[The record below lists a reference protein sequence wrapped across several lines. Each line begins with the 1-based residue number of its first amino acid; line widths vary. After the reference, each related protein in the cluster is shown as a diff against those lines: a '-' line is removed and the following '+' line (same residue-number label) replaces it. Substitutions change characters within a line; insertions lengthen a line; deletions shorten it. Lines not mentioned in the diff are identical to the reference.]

1 MDKLI
6 ITPGKVRGLGNLLT
20 PKQVEDLILYQSD
33 VSIASDG
40 TFIMD
45 YTQNNLIVSDYETVV
60 INSASTSVTVRVLDD
75 NQSPI
80 ADVPV
85 TLYDGATSIKTGT
98 TDSDGYAVLNYTL
111 STDGSHMLHVEGNNL
126 KSKRWEV
133 FVKTIS
139 SITLS
144 RSSAEVWK
152 GSEVTFSALVQDSNQ
167 NIIAGVPVQ
176 FILSD
181 GVSVLKNVTVTTDA
195 NGTASTSYEGQ
206 FFSNGNLTC
215 NATCGGV
222 SESTL
227 VTEIYRYYV
236 NGPVHSDDLVLMG
249 SSGSYATISID
260 ANGNLVFEKNQP
272 QDALVTFKESLP
284 QKFNIAWEYKGSIT
298 NFNGTEFGIGKYN
311 DYLMSFVWYDGTIV
325 RFTNSTFTVNG
336 QTFSGSLQTG
346 DIFNF
351 NYDGSSLEISQI
363 RSNTVLW
370 SKVITVSIEDGTL
383 GFNFATYNGY
393 KMNNV
398 IATYY
403 DRNPPVP
410 SFDGI
415 SLTGDKNIL
424 SAADSEYV
432 TLEAQLTDGGSAAA
446 VSGETVSFKVYKAS
460 DDTLIDTLTDDT
472 DSTGLATVSYY
483 GQGTGDLYIKS
494 SVDSIISSE
503 IYVEDCHFYDDCS
516 TDNLSSYIQNLNNGT
531 VSYTDHSYYIART
544 SSSISNFNQLQVP
557 VTGLT
562 GNVEFS
568 VEMKL
573 SSITGNTNGGIWLA
587 NKLITSSSDYQSMN
601 GYGLEQYSS
610 NKGLIKYTNG
620 SSSNVSRTTPNI
632 NTNEWYEFK
641 FKIDNGQLTSTITN
655 VSDDSVVFT
664 NSTSY
669 SYSFSILFLLSNW
682 RDTNSYYRNIKIKPL

>member
-144 RSSAEVWK
+144 RSSTEVWK

-181 GVSVLKNVTVTTDA
+181 GVSVLKNVKVTTDE
-195 NGTASTSYEGQ
+195 NGTTSTSYDGKS
-206 FFSNGNLTC
+206 FSNGHLTC
-215 NATCGGV
+215 NATCGSV

-236 NGPVHSDDLVLMG
+236 NESVHDGDL
-249 SSGSYATISID
+249 TILNYIPQGEVID
-260 ANGNLVFEKNQP
+260 ANGNFVLPKNQP
-272 QDALVTFKESLP
+272 QNSVVTFSETLP
-284 QKFNIAWEYKGSIT
+284 EKFNIEWEYKGSIT
-298 NFNGTEFGIGKYN
+298 NFNGTQFGIGNLVNTNFNWYN
-311 DYLMSFVWYDGTIV
+311 QSVVI
-325 RFTNSTFTVNG
+325 FTNNAFTVNG

-363 RSNTVLW
+363 RSSTVLW
-370 SKVITVSIEDGTL
+370 SKVITVSIEDGIL
-383 GFNFATYNGY
+383 GFNLGTYNGY

-415 SLTGDKNIL
+415 SLTGDKSIL

-432 TLEAQLTDGGSAAA
+432 TLSAQLMDGQSSAA

-503 IYVEDCHFYDDCS
+503 IYVEDCIDYQPLTTNATASRWTIPSGVTSTYSSDGWKISANAYKQIKLTSKLTSACS
-516 TDNLSSYIQNLNNGT
+516 
-531 VSYTDHSYYIART
+531 
-544 SSSISNFNQLQVP
+544 
-557 VTGLT
+557 
-562 GNVEFS
+562 VEFT
-568 VEMKL
+568 L
-573 SSITGNTNGGIWLA
+573 SDRSA
-587 NKLITSSSDYQSMN
+587 NSS
-601 GYGLEQYSS
+601 GAGV
-610 NKGLIKYTNG
+610 IIAAYTNG
-620 SSSNVSRTTPNI
+620 ETTPSQIILRGGASKTSDHKVFDTQLDHDLIIGAKYRIEYTSSTLKVYEDNVLLGSAS
-632 NTNEWYEFK
+632 NTVGLPTRFEWHM
-641 FKIDNGQLTSTITN
+641 GTN
-655 VSDDSVVFT
+655 RYAVYKDLKV
-664 NSTSY
+664 
-669 SYSFSILFLLSNW
+669 
-682 RDTNSYYRNIKIKPL
+682 KPL

>member
-144 RSSAEVWK
+144 RSSTEVWK

-195 NGTASTSYEGQ
+195 NGTASTSYDGK

-215 NATCGGV
+215 NATCGSV

-236 NGPVHSDDLVLMG
+236 NESVHDGDL
-249 SSGSYATISID
+249 TILNYIPQGEVID
-260 ANGNLVFEKNQP
+260 ANGNFVLPKNQP
-272 QDALVTFKESLP
+272 QNSVVTFSETLP
-284 QKFNIAWEYKGSIT
+284 EKFNIEWEYKGSIT
-298 NFNGTEFGIGKYN
+298 NFNGTQFGIGNLVNTNFNWYN
-311 DYLMSFVWYDGTIV
+311 QSVVI
-325 RFTNSTFTVNG
+325 FTNNAFTVNG

-363 RSNTVLW
+363 RSSTVLW
-370 SKVITVSIEDGTL
+370 SKVITVSIEDGIL
-383 GFNFATYNGY
+383 GFNLGTYNGY

-415 SLTGDKNIL
+415 SLTGDKSIL

-432 TLEAQLTDGGSAAA
+432 TLSAQLMDGQSSAA
-446 VSGETVSFKVYKAS
+446 VSGETVSFKVYKE
-460 DDTLIDTLTDDT
+460 LIL
-472 DSTGLATVSYY
+472 
-483 GQGTGDLYIKS
+483 
-494 SVDSIISSE
+494 
-503 IYVEDCHFYDDCS
+503 
-516 TDNLSSYIQNLNNGT
+516 
-531 VSYTDHSYYIART
+531 
-544 SSSISNFNQLQVP
+544 
-557 VTGLT
+557 
-562 GNVEFS
+562 
-568 VEMKL
+568 
-573 SSITGNTNGGIWLA
+573 
-587 NKLITSSSDYQSMN
+587 
-601 GYGLEQYSS
+601 
-610 NKGLIKYTNG
+610 
-620 SSSNVSRTTPNI
+620 
-632 NTNEWYEFK
+632 
-641 FKIDNGQLTSTITN
+641 
-655 VSDDSVVFT
+655 
-664 NSTSY
+664 
-669 SYSFSILFLLSNW
+669 
-682 RDTNSYYRNIKIKPL
+682 

>member
-144 RSSAEVWK
+144 RSSTEVWK

-195 NGTASTSYEGQ
+195 NGTASTSYDGK

-215 NATCGGV
+215 NATCGSV

-236 NGPVHSDDLVLMG
+236 NESVHDGDL
-249 SSGSYATISID
+249 TILNYIPQGEVID
-260 ANGNLVFEKNQP
+260 ANGNFVLPKNQP
-272 QDALVTFKESLP
+272 QNSVVTFSETLP
-284 QKFNIAWEYKGSIT
+284 EKFNIEWEYKGSIT
-298 NFNGTEFGIGKYN
+298 NFNGTQFGIGNLVNTNFNWYN
-311 DYLMSFVWYDGTIV
+311 QSVVI
-325 RFTNSTFTVNG
+325 FTNNAFTVNG

-351 NYDGSSLEISQI
+351 NYEGSSLEISQI
-363 RSNTVLW
+363 RSSTVLW
-370 SKVITVSIEDGTL
+370 SKVITVSIEDGIL
-383 GFNFATYNGY
+383 GFNLGTYNGY

-415 SLTGDKNIL
+415 SLTGDKSIL

-432 TLEAQLTDGGSAAA
+432 TLSAQLMDGQSSAA

-472 DSTGLATVSYY
+472 DSSGVATVSYY
-483 GQGTGDLYIKS
+483 GEGAGDLYIKS

-503 IYVEDCHFYDDCS
+503 IYVNDIYWYSDD
-516 TDNLSSYIQNLNNGT
+516 GT
-531 VSYTDHSYYIART
+531 K
-544 SSSISNFNQLQVP
+544 
-557 VTGLT
+557 LT
-562 GNVEFS
+562 GNYSTGSDSSYDYITNIGTDLLFPHIPTGDFELSMKVYRPTTTTGRALLIEFGASHSDTLLCGWDEGNSSTAKNCRIYRRSGSNNTS
-568 VEMKL
+568 VQNITNPNYNNEEWIDFKL
-573 SSITGNTNGGIWLA
+573 RFEDGTVTLTIGGTSISTTRSSITRIGNYSQTTSRLTNFQI
-587 NKLITSSSDYQSMN
+587 
-601 GYGLEQYSS
+601 
-610 NKGLIKYTNG
+610 
-620 SSSNVSRTTPNI
+620 RT
-632 NTNEWYEFK
+632 
-641 FKIDNGQLTSTITN
+641 L
-655 VSDDSVVFT
+655 
-664 NSTSY
+664 
-669 SYSFSILFLLSNW
+669 
-682 RDTNSYYRNIKIKPL
+682 

>member
-6 ITPGKVRGLGNLLT
+6 IAPGKVRGLGNLLT

-85 TLYDGATSIKTGT
+85 TLYDGSTSIQTGT

-152 GSEVTFSALVQDSNQ
+152 GSEVTFSALVSDSSQ
-167 NIIAGVPVQ
+167 NIIEGVPVH
-176 FILSD
+176 FIISD
-181 GVSVLKNVTVTTDA
+181 GVSQLQNVTINTDA
-195 NGTASTSYEGQ
+195 NGIATTSFSGQ
-206 FFSNGNLTC
+206 FFTNGNITC
-215 NATCGGV
+215 NATCGGL
-222 SESTL
+222 SDSTL

-236 NGPVHSDDLVLMG
+236 NGAVHNDLTLIEFIPQG
-249 SSGSYATISID
+249 ELID
-260 ANGNLVFEKNQP
+260 ANGNLVLPKNQS
-272 QDALVTFKESLP
+272 QGSVVTFGETLP

-298 NFNGTEFGIGKYN
+298 NFNGLEFGIGNLNGY
-311 DYLMSFVWYDGTIV
+311 SFSWINGSLVS
-325 RFTNSTFTVNG
+325 FTNNTFTVNSE
-336 QTFSGSLQTG
+336 TFSGSLQTG
-346 DIFNF
+346 DIFNL
-351 NYDGSSLEISQI
+351 NYDGTSLEISQI

-370 SKVITVSIEDGTL
+370 SKVVVVSIQNGNFGFKL
-383 GFNFATYNGY
+383 GTYNGY

-415 SLTGDKNIL
+415 SLTGDKSIL

-432 TLEAQLTDGGSAAA
+432 TLTAQLTDGGSAAS
-446 VSGETVSFKVYKAS
+446 VEGETVSFKVYKAS

-472 DSTGLATVSYY
+472 DSSGVATVSYY

-503 IYVEDCHFYDDCS
+503 IYVEDC
-516 TDNLSSYIQNLNNGT
+516 I
-531 VSYTDHSYYIART
+531 
-544 SSSISNFNQLQVP
+544 
-557 VTGLT
+557 
-562 GNVEFS
+562 
-568 VEMKL
+568 
-573 SSITGNTNGGIWLA
+573 
-587 NKLITSSSDYQSMN
+587 DYQPLTSN
-601 GYGLEQYSS
+601 ATANRWTIPSGVTSQYSS
-610 NKGLIKYTNG
+610 DGWKLTANAYKQVKLTDKLTSNCSVEFTVSDYSNNSYAGIIVYAYTNG
-620 SSSNVSRTTPNI
+620 ETTPNMVI
-632 NTNEWYEFK
+632 LMGGTSKTTDRKVFNT
-641 FKIDNGQLTSTITN
+641 QLDHDLIKGGKYRIEYTSSTIKVYENNTLLGQASN
-655 VSDDSVVFT
+655 TVGLPTRFEWHT
-664 NSTSY
+664 GANSRY
-669 SYSFSILFLLSNW
+669 AIYK
-682 RDTNSYYRNIKIKPL
+682 DIKVKPL

>member
-144 RSSAEVWK
+144 RSSTEVWK

-195 NGTASTSYEGQ
+195 NGTASTSYDGK

-215 NATCGGV
+215 NATCGSV

-236 NGPVHSDDLVLMG
+236 NESVHDGDL
-249 SSGSYATISID
+249 TILNYIPQGEVID
-260 ANGNLVFEKNQP
+260 ANGNFVLPKNQP
-272 QDALVTFKESLP
+272 QNSVVTFSETLP
-284 QKFNIAWEYKGSIT
+284 EKFNIEWEYKGSIT
-298 NFNGTEFGIGKYN
+298 NFNGTQFGIGNLVNTNFNWYN
-311 DYLMSFVWYDGTIV
+311 QSVVI
-325 RFTNSTFTVNG
+325 FTNNAFTVNG

-363 RSNTVLW
+363 RSSTVLW
-370 SKVITVSIEDGTL
+370 SKVITVSIEDGIL
-383 GFNFATYNGY
+383 GFNLGTYNGY

-415 SLTGDKNIL
+415 SLTGDKSIL

-432 TLEAQLTDGGSAAA
+432 TLSAQLMDGQSSAA

-503 IYVEDCHFYDDCS
+503 IYVEDCIDYQPLTSNATASRWTIPSGVTSSYSSDGWNISANAYKQVKLTDKLTSDCS
-516 TDNLSSYIQNLNNGT
+516 
-531 VSYTDHSYYIART
+531 
-544 SSSISNFNQLQVP
+544 
-557 VTGLT
+557 
-562 GNVEFS
+562 VEFTLSNCSANSSGPS
-568 VEMKL
+568 V
-573 SSITGNTNGGIWLA
+573 IIFA
-587 NKLITSSSDYQSMN
+587 
-601 GYGLEQYSS
+601 
-610 NKGLIKYTNG
+610 YTNG
-620 SSSNVSRTTPNI
+620 ETTPNI
-632 NTNEWYEFK
+632 NILTGGTSKTSDRAVFNT
-641 FKIDNGQLTSTITN
+641 QLDHDLIIGAKYRIEYTSSTIKVYEDN
-655 VSDDSVVFT
+655 VLLGSASNTIGLPTRFEIHQGA
-664 NSTSY
+664 NSRY
-669 SYSFSILFLLSNW
+669 AIYK
-682 RDTNSYYRNIKIKPL
+682 DIKVKPL

>member
-144 RSSAEVWK
+144 RSSTEVWK

-195 NGTASTSYEGQ
+195 NGTASTSYDGK

-215 NATCGGV
+215 NATCGSV

-236 NGPVHSDDLVLMG
+236 NESVHDGDL
-249 SSGSYATISID
+249 TILNYIPQGEVID
-260 ANGNLVFEKNQP
+260 ANGNFVLPKNQP
-272 QDALVTFKESLP
+272 QNSVVTFSETLP
-284 QKFNIAWEYKGSIT
+284 EKFNIEWEYKGSIT
-298 NFNGTEFGIGKYN
+298 NFNGTQFGIGNLVNTNFNWYN
-311 DYLMSFVWYDGTIV
+311 QSVVI
-325 RFTNSTFTVNG
+325 FTNNAFTVNG

-363 RSNTVLW
+363 RSSTVLW
-370 SKVITVSIEDGTL
+370 SKVITVSIEDGIL
-383 GFNFATYNGY
+383 GFNLGTYNGY

-415 SLTGDKNIL
+415 SLTGDKSIL

-432 TLEAQLTDGGSAAA
+432 TLSAQLMDGQSSAA

-483 GQGTGDLYIKS
+483 GEGAGDLYIKS

-503 IYVEDCHFYDDCS
+503 IYVEDCLLSRPNEVIQSFTASSDKFTVYD
-516 TDNLSSYIQNLNNGT
+516 DNLSMSLPSKFELSFAYK
-531 VSYTDHSYYIART
+531 
-544 SSSISNFNQLQVP
+544 
-557 VTGLT
+557 VTGNTKGMRFGLFPFAQKSSNNPT
-562 GNVEFS
+562 YCLEIQKTTTKYVGVCRDS
-568 VEMKL
+568 STHAVG
-573 SSITGNTNGGIWLA
+573 SDTSITGTDYHTFRIVRDGNTFKWYIGDTQLNSDITLTWFDNYSPYCLGYQYWANG
-587 NKLITSSSDYQSMN
+587 
-601 GYGLEQYSS
+601 
-610 NKGLIKYTNG
+610 
-620 SSSNVSRTTPNI
+620 
-632 NTNEWYEFK
+632 
-641 FKIDNGQLTSTITN
+641 TIG
-655 VSDDSVVFT
+655 VKELKV
-664 NSTSY
+664 
-669 SYSFSILFLLSNW
+669 
-682 RDTNSYYRNIKIKPL
+682 KPL

>member
-144 RSSAEVWK
+144 RSSTEVWK

-195 NGTASTSYEGQ
+195 NGTASTSYDGK

-215 NATCGGV
+215 NATCGSV

-236 NGPVHSDDLVLMG
+236 NESVHDGDL
-249 SSGSYATISID
+249 TILNYIPQGEVID
-260 ANGNLVFEKNQP
+260 ANGNFVLPKNQP
-272 QDALVTFKESLP
+272 QNSVVTFSETLP
-284 QKFNIAWEYKGSIT
+284 EKFNIEWEYKGSIT
-298 NFNGTEFGIGKYN
+298 NFNGTQFGIGNLVNTNFNWYN
-311 DYLMSFVWYDGTIV
+311 QSVVI
-325 RFTNSTFTVNG
+325 FTNNAFTVNG

-351 NYDGSSLEISQI
+351 NYEGSSLEISQI
-363 RSNTVLW
+363 RSSTVLW
-370 SKVITVSIEDGTL
+370 SKVITVSIEDGIL
-383 GFNFATYNGY
+383 GFNLGTYNGY

-415 SLTGDKNIL
+415 SLTGDKSIL

-432 TLEAQLTDGGSAAA
+432 TLSAQLMDGQSSAA

-483 GQGTGDLYIKS
+483 GEGTGDIYIKS
-494 SVDSIISSE
+494 NVGSVLSDP
-503 IYVEDCHFYDDCS
+503 YTVEDCTYYSTTQYSTSSVSLNISLPSAPFSLEYVIKQTNSSASVPYIDIGASSNNRMLVGQYARAGANGLITYTGSQTNYPYTSNPILNQDNIVHFIYDGSDY
-516 TDNLSSYIQNLNNGT
+516 TYWLNDLSPMT
-531 VSYTDHSYYIART
+531 VSDKGVSLSKIIH
-544 SSSISNFNQLQVP
+544 
-557 VTGLT
+557 
-562 GNVEFS
+562 VES
-568 VEMKL
+568 
-573 SSITGNTNGGIWLA
+573 GAGGSL
-587 NKLITSSSDYQSMN
+587 
-601 GYGLEQYSS
+601 
-610 NKGLIKYTNG
+610 
-620 SSSNVSRTTPNI
+620 
-632 NTNEWYEFK
+632 
-641 FKIDNGQLTSTITN
+641 
-655 VSDDSVVFT
+655 
-664 NSTSY
+664 
-669 SYSFSILFLLSNW
+669 
-682 RDTNSYYRNIKIKPL
+682 RNIKVKSL